1 MICNDN
7 YKLTIK
13 NNTDKAVEDG
23 VVYDVLPKVKDVNT
37 LDGSGRMTEYTV
49 SLRGPVTAPEGWTVY
64 YTTDTGVTTDTMAQ
78 AADKD
83 IWTTAVK

>member
-1 MICNDN
+1 MMTCQTLRIVTRTFKPGETFN

-49 SLRGPVTAPEGWTVY
+49 SFV
-64 YTTDTGVTTDTMAQ
+64 DQ
-78 AADKD
+78 
-83 IWTTAVK
+83 